1 MYQTPLRITR
11 EYAEEL
17 LSRCKQVLE
26 DHSLAETLLP
36 TMSGFFFGSTEYDEY
51 YFENV
56 QEVYDYVENV
66 LLPAFDDLIDG
77 ESIYFETWY

>member
-36 TMSGFFFGSTEYDEY
+36 TMPGFFFGSTEYDEY